1 MKKIHGDSKKLYLRG
16 WFRFL
21 KSLKR
26 KNKYYYPQI
35 GVSQSDKK
43 LKIKNPILDFIK
55 SISLVHGDN
64 IGLRGFDG
72 VLKVPRKFTFFEQ
85 PEIALQ
91 FIYRAM
97 RLVKESS
104 YKAVTLSYENAS
116 DFCLGAEC
124 LLSLAL
130 SEASKSNSNIENGKV
145 LINGVYPVDPYHLEI
160 IRDAGLVRL
169 LNEAEDTEVEDSSNK
184 DGLHQKQIIFIN
196 DSIGKENSS
205 AYADDSKNK
214 AAEEFTKYIN
224 KCINPYSLELL
235 PDAEEKLKSCMGE
248 LLDNAER
255 HCGLTQRPRWYVRG
269 FVNHSHS
276 HPVCEVSIFNFGN
289 TITETFHK
297 LPLNHYSY
305 NNHILPYVDR
315 HRKCKGMFK
324 DGLITIA
331 ALQERVSCKNED
343 VNDSNGTGTM
353 ELLDVFQG
361 MHDHLRRIQ
370 GEDVIE
376 PVMSLI
382 TGSTHIKFDGK
393 FRIIKK
399 SLKQGD
405 RVRSVYPFNAVG
417 LENPPDRA
425 YLSEMHKV
433 KFPGVMVNI
442 KFPLPSVELEQ
453 QPAQQFRN
461 EAEE

>member
-1 MKKIHGDSKKLYLRG
+1 MKKKHSNGRALFSRG
-16 WFRFL
+16 WLRFL

-26 KNKYYYPQI
+26 ENRYYYPQV
-35 GVSQSDKK
+35 GVKQSNKK
-43 LKIKNPILDFIK
+43 LKIKNPILGYID
-55 SISLVHGDN
+55 SISLSRGDN
-64 IGLRGFDG
+64 IGLRWFDG
-72 VLKVPRKFTFFEQ
+72 ILKVPKKFTFFDQ
-85 PEIALQ
+85 PEVALQ

-104 YKAVTLSYENAS
+104 FKTVTLSYKNAS

-130 SEASKSNSNIENGKV
+130 NEASKSNPNNDSGKV
-145 LINGVYPVDPYHLEI
+145 LINGVYPDDPYHLEI

-169 LNEAEDTEVEDSSNK
+169 LNEEEDTEVEDSSNK
-184 DGLHQKQIIFIN
+184 DDQHQQPLIFIN

-205 AYADDSKNK
+205 AFADDSKNK

-235 PDAEEKLKSCMGE
+235 PEAEEKLKSCVGE
-248 LLDNAER
+248 MLDNAER

-297 LPLNHYSY
+297 LPFNHYSY
-305 NNHILPYVDR
+305 NNHILPYVAK
-315 HRKCKGMFK
+315 HKKCKGMFK

-331 ALQERVSCKNED
+331 ALQERVSCKNEKIS
-343 VNDSNGTGTM
+343 DSNGTGTM

-361 MHDHLRRIQ
+361 MHDHLRLIQ
-370 GEDVIE
+370 GEGAFE

-393 FRIIKK
+393 LRIIKK

-405 RVRSVYPFNAVG
+405 RVRPVYPFNAVG

-425 YLSEMHKV
+425 YLNEMHNV
-433 KFPGVMVNI
+433 KFPGVMINI
-442 KFPLPSVELEQ
+442 KFPLPSVELGQQLVEQ
-453 QPAQQFRN
+453 SRN
-461 EAEE
+461 EADE